1 MPNASRTVAAEPWPL
16 RRHISTI
23 DVALL
28 GVIATFVGWVALGA
42 GQRPVDVAMDYGTF
56 TAIGLL
62 VAVVQWQAA
71 TASTAA
77 SERRA
82 WMLLAMSSIVRVGS
96 GVVWSLWV
104 VDHPGQS
111 RPAWAL
117 ALSTMSLLLVLAG
130 LLAFGGERRRALDR
144 RRQVIDGIIV
154 LVGSATALW
163 FAALAPFAAAT
174 GAQEPRFEDYLYLLF
189 DSASALVAAL
199 LVLRRSQPYLRR
211 IAALLLLAA
220 LLQTVP
226 DVLLWAGKA
235 NFSYRPGDA
244 LAVLWFVVWVL
255 KGAAARYALHVARHP
270 TDDLVR
276 TRDHYESGVVPT
288 AFVLAASA
296 VLVIQLGTAPQES
309 KLPLVV
315 SVGVLSL
322 MLVLRQLIEIREQ
335 ERVQRAQS
343 DQAQWYGA
351 VLRDSNDYVMVLDAD
366 GNSLDMSPAA
376 RRLVDGTAN
385 MSRWAL
391 MGLVHPE
398 DQLALRQ
405 ALGAARDAPASLEIR
420 VPDGTPGNWRQLA
433 LTIIDRRH
441 DEEAGAILLHAYD
454 TTREVQLSIRLRQS
468 EELEALGVFAG
479 GLAHDLNN
487 ILTVI
492 DAHAEILE
500 EDLKTNVPLLQD
512 IAAIRVASQR
522 AQRFTRGLLTLSRRK
537 QTREVDLDVATVL
550 RARVEFAGLASR
562 VVLECPDRPT
572 LLRTD
577 RSACHLA
584 IDSLLLAVLE
594 SEPSALA
601 VVVQLRARVHAI
613 GRNDAE
619 ALHLEPGRY
628 LLLELAGL
636 GDGRALRVSEA
647 EASAW
652 EGSATQLALLLADA
666 AARELGG
673 MQRVDPNGIVRTYL
687 PMGASE

>member
-1 MPNASRTVAAEPWPL
+1 MPNASRTATAEPLPL
-16 RRHISTI
+16 WRHISVL

-28 GVIATFVGWVALGA
+28 GVIATFAVWVALGP
-42 GQRPVDVAMDYGTF
+42 GQRPVDVAIDYGTF

-71 TASTAA
+71 MASTAS
-77 SERRA
+77 SEQRA
-82 WMLLAMSSIVRVGS
+82 WRLLAMSSIVRAGS
-96 GVVWSLWV
+96 GVVWSVWI
-104 VDHPGQS
+104 VDHPGQA

-117 ALSTMSLLLVLAG
+117 ALSATSLLLVLAG
-130 LLAFGGERRRALDR
+130 LLAFGGEPRRALDR

-174 GAQEPRFEDYLYLLF
+174 GAQEPRFEDYVYLLS

-199 LVLRRSQPYLRR
+199 LVLRRSQRHLRR
-211 IAALLLLAA
+211 TATLLLLAA

-244 LAVLWFVVWVL
+244 LAVLWFTVWVL

-270 TDDLVR
+270 TDELTR

-296 VLVIQLGTAPQES
+296 VLVIQLSTAPQES

-335 ERVQRAQS
+335 ERVRRSQS
-343 DQAQWYGA
+343 DEAQWYGA

-420 VPDGTPGNWRQLA
+420 VPDDIPGSWRQLA

-441 DEEAGAILLHAYD
+441 DEDAGAILLHAYD
-454 TTREVQLSIRLRQS
+454 TTREVQLSMRLRQT

-500 EDLKTNVPLLQD
+500 EDLKPNLTLMQD

-537 QTREVDLDVATVL
+537 QSREVDLDVVAVL
-550 RARVEFAGLASR
+550 RARVVFAGLEHR
-562 VVLECPDRPT
+562 VVLHCPDGPL

-577 RSACHLA
+577 QGACHLA

-594 SEPSALA
+594 SEPSDQSG
-601 VVVQLRARVHAI
+601 VVQLRALVHDV
-613 GRNDAE
+613 GRYHADA
-619 ALHLEPGRY
+619 LNLEPGRY
-628 LLLELAGL
+628 LRLELEGL
-636 GDGRALRVSEA
+636 AEGLALRAA

-652 EGSATQLALLLADA
+652 EGSAAQLALLLADA

-673 MQRVDPNGIVRTYL
+673 LQRVDADGVVQTYL

>member
-1 MPNASRTVAAEPWPL
+1 MKQDARDGPAAVEPPL
-16 RRHISTI
+16 WRHIRAI

-28 GVIATFVGWVALGA
+28 SVITTFVGWVALGP
-42 GQRPVDVAMDYGTF
+42 GTGPVDVAIDYGTF
-56 TAIGLL
+56 TAIGLM

-71 TASTAA
+71 RASTVLR
-77 SERRA
+77 ERRA
-82 WMLLAMSSIVRVGS
+82 WTLLAMSSIVRAGS
-96 GVVWSLWV
+96 GIVWSLWI
-104 VDHPGQS
+104 VDHPGQA

-117 ALSTMSLLLVLAG
+117 ALGATSLLLVFAG
-130 LLAFGGERRRALDR
+130 LLAFGGEPRRAVDR

-154 LVGSATALW
+154 LVGSVTALW

-174 GAQEPRFEDYLYLLF
+174 GAQEPRFEDYVYLLS
-189 DSASALVAAL
+189 DSASAVVAAL
-199 LVLRRSQPYLRR
+199 LVLRRSQRYLRR
-211 IAALLLLAA
+211 IATLLLLAA

-235 NFSYRPGDA
+235 NFSYSPGDA
-244 LAVLWFVVWVL
+244 LAVLWFTVWVL
-255 KGAAARYALHVARHP
+255 KGAAARYALHVAQHP

-276 TRDHYESGVVPT
+276 TRNHYESGVVPT

-296 VLVIQLGTAPQES
+296 VLVVQLGTAPQES

-315 SVGVLSL
+315 AVGVLSL

-376 RRLVDGTAN
+376 RRLVDSTGT

-391 MGLVHPE
+391 MGLVHPD

-420 VPDGTPGNWRQLA
+420 VPDGTPGSWRQLA

-441 DEEAGAILLHAYD
+441 DEEAGAMLLHAYD
-454 TTREVQLSIRLRQS
+454 TTREVQLSNRLRQT

-500 EDLKTNVPLLQD
+500 EDLKPNIPLLQD

-537 QTREVDLDVATVL
+537 QSREVDLDVATVL
-550 RARVEFAGLASR
+550 RTRVDYAGLTNRVE
-562 VVLECPDRPT
+562 VQCPPAPT
-572 LLRTD
+572 MLRTD

-584 IDSLLLAVLE
+584 VDSLLLAVLE
-594 SEPSALA
+594 NEPHLSSGA
-601 VVVQLRARVHAI
+601 VQLRARVQDI
-613 GRNDAE
+613 GRGEAE
-619 ALHLEPGRY
+619 ALHVEPGRY
-628 LLLELAGL
+628 LLLELSGL
-636 GDGRALRVSEA
+636 DEGHALHVA
-647 EASAW
+647 ESSAW
-652 EGSATQLALLLADA
+652 EGSAVQLALLLADA

-673 MQRVDPNGIVRTYL
+673 MQRIAATGVVQTYL